1 MYARLTKIC
10 ACTGANGY
18 LEVDSKK
25 GRVRM
30 EEETLLKALCII
42 MMVLLSINVIIHV
55 LMFFI

>member
-1 MYARLTKIC
+1 
-10 ACTGANGY
+10 
-18 LEVDSKK
+18 
-25 GRVRM
+25 M